1 MLLLDNH
8 FSKSEYKIK
17 DNIGYYVTI
26 ANKKQPSR
34 LEWCELLSSVK
45 NFYNIFK
52 KNNKFKIILDLSLL
66 GYLTPFQ
73 YFEILRIF
81 FNKKNKEINR
91 EYLIDSTII
100 LDNQNT
106 ISNFQKIFSIIKLFI
121 CSNLE
126 TKKFL
131 KRLNVQNIF
140 FLGNI
145 KFIGYIDE
153 KKIKSFKTSILD
165 P

>member
-66 GYLTPFQ
+66 GYLTPLQ

-81 FNKKNKEINR
+81 FTKKNKEINK

-106 ISNFQKIFSIIKLFI
+106 ISNFQKIFGIIKPIKPIYFESKNMNNNNNYYNITDELKL
-121 CSNLE
+121 LE
-126 TKKFL
+126 T
-131 KRLNVQNIF
+131 
-140 FLGNI
+140 
-145 KFIGYIDE
+145 FIQD
-153 KKIKSFKTSILD
+153 
-165 P
+165 

>member
-106 ISNFQKIFSIIKLFI
+106 ISNFQKIFSIIKPIKPIHFESKNMNNNNNYYNITDELKL
-121 CSNLE
+121 LE
-126 TKKFL
+126 T
-131 KRLNVQNIF
+131 
-140 FLGNI
+140 
-145 KFIGYIDE
+145 FIQD
-153 KKIKSFKTSILD
+153 
-165 P
+165 